1 MTHIVR
7 PGTRSSVITAC
18 LEDLH
23 TRYAADA
30 SGAPATYIPEL
41 AKADPALF
49 GISVVTADGQ
59 VYAVGDSYVPF
70 TIQSISKAFVYG
82 LALEDHGRDA
92 VLAKVGVEPSGDA
105 FNAIVFDDRTNR
117 PFNPMVNAGAIATT
131 ALIKGNGVAERLDR
145 IIEMFR
151 RYTGRVLTVD
161 ESVYASEAATGH
173 RNRAITW
180 LMLNSGMIDD
190 RVDEHLD
197 VYFRQ
202 CSLLVTAQDL
212 AMMAATL
219 ANGGIN
225 PRTGEQAL
233 ETRYVKYVTAVMA
246 SCGMYDYAGE
256 WSYRVGLPAKSGVG
270 GGIVA
275 VLPGQMGIGT
285 FSPPLDERGNSVR
298 GIKTCEDLSQHFGLH
313 VFDTSRSVK
322 SAVSRA
328 YSGNKVRS
336 KRMRCPRELAVLDAE
351 GHRTAVLE
359 VQGDLFFGA
368 AEQVLRQAD
377 EATRTCD
384 HLVLDLHRVGR
395 IDTAAATLVNRLWLD
410 LTARGRSLDLTPVGS
425 DPARSVPLATAGLPA
440 SVFRASLDDALE
452 ACENRVLA
460 ERLSA
465 PARAEDAIPLG
476 EMELLA
482 GMDAADLGILR
493 AVLVPEHHAAGSIIL
508 RHGEAATAL
517 YFLVRGEAGIRM
529 PLPDGRSVRLS
540 TIMPGVAFG
549 EMALLDGGLRSA
561 DVRAERDCDCLRLDI
576 DRLQD
581 LSAERPAIV
590 LAVMRNL
597 ARMLSGRL
605 RRANKEVRALA
616 Q

>member
-1 MTHIVR
+1 MTHIDR
-7 PGTRSSVITAC
+7 PATQSSVITAC
-18 LEDLH
+18 LADLH
-23 TRYAADA
+23 ARYAAET
-30 SGAPATYIPEL
+30 SGAPAAYIPEL
-41 AKADPALF
+41 SKVDPALF
-49 GISVVTADGQ
+49 GISIVTADGQ
-59 VYAVGDSYVPF
+59 GYAVGDSGVPF

-82 LALEDHGRDA
+82 LALEDHGMDG

-131 ALIKGNGVAERLDR
+131 ALIKGSGVAERLGR

-180 LMLNSGMIDD
+180 LMLNSGMVDD

-285 FSPPLDERGNSVR
+285 FSPPLDDRGNSVR
-298 GIKTCEDLSQHFGLH
+298 GIKTCEDLSRHFGLH

-322 SAVSRA
+322 SAVSRI
-328 YSGNKVRS
+328 YHGDKVRS
-336 KRMRCPRELAVLDAE
+336 KRMRCARELAALDAE
-351 GHRTAVLE
+351 GHRTVILE

-368 AEQVLRQAD
+368 AEQVLRHAD
-377 EATRTCD
+377 ELARTCD
-384 HLVLDLHRVGR
+384 HLILDLHRVGR
-395 IDTAAATLVNRLWLD
+395 IDTAAATLVHRLWLD
-410 LTARGRSLDLTPVGS
+410 VTARGRTLDLTPVGS
-425 DPARSVPLATAGLPA
+425 DPTRAAPLATAGLPDSA
-440 SVFRASLDDALE
+440 FRASLDDALE

-460 ERLSA
+460 DRLPATER
-465 PARAEDAIPLG
+465 PDGDIPLA

-482 GMDAADLGILR
+482 DMDAADLDILR
-493 AVLVPEHHAAGSIIL
+493 AALIPERHAAGSLII

-517 YFLVRGEAGIRM
+517 YFLVRGEAIIRM
-529 PLPDGRSVRLS
+529 PLPDGRHVRLS
-540 TIMPGVAFG
+540 TVMPGVAFG

-561 DVRAERDCDCLRLDI
+561 DVRAERDCECLRLDI

-581 LSAERPAIV
+581 LSADRAAIA

-597 ARMLSGRL
+597 CRMVSGRL
-605 RRANKEVRALA
+605 RRANEEVRALA